1 MKDWLITAVRAETS
15 TESERRLDMY
25 RKEEIEAYEAKEKE
39 LMEQLD
45 SLKEEFELKKLE
57 LEREYKSKIL
67 NLEASLRVT
76 RIPLRHRR
84 YYEKTYG
91 AVKEPK
97 PKMTPE
103 ELREYNRIKQREY
116 RAKRKKMMEESK

>member
-1 MKDWLITAVRAETS
+1 
-15 TESERRLDMY
+15 MY

-39 LMEQLD
+39 LMEKLA

-57 LEREYKSKIL
+57 LEREYKSRITEV
-67 NLEASLRVT
+67 EAKLRVT

-91 AVKEPK
+91 TVKEPK
-97 PKMTPE
+97 PKMTTE
-103 ELREYNRIKQREY
+103 EQREYNRIKQQEY